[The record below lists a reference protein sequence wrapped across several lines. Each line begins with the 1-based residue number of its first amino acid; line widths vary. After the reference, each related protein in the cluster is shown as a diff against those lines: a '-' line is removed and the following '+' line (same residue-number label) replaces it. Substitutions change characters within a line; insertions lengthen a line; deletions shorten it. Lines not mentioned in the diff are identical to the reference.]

1 MTTKKNQ
8 KGNKEGEKTYQIRP
22 VFTKKF
28 RPQVSSTYRQF
39 LTFNFL
45 LFQEAKD
52 KIEVIVKTKLM
63 GKPFNQQESTGWC
76 KDIADETKAEL
87 KNLDKDKRYK
97 FLVQCVVGQNIGQ
110 GVRVGSR
117 QFWDED
123 TDDVTWVSYVNDSL
137 FCMVS
142 AFAVYLY

>member
-1 MTTKKNQ
+1 MAD
-8 KGNKEGEKTYQIRP
+8 
-22 VFTKKF
+22 
-28 RPQVSSTYRQF
+28 S
-39 LTFNFL
+39 NFI
-45 LFQEAKD
+45 FKIKEAKD
-52 KIEVIVKTKLM
+52 KIEAIVKAKLAS
-63 GKPFNQQESTGWC
+63 KTFNPQEMTGWC

-87 KNLDKDKRYK
+87 KSLDKDKRYK
-97 FLVQCVVGQNIGQ
+97 FLVQCVIGANIGQ

-123 TDDVTWVSYVNDSL
+123 TDDVTWVSYVKDDL